1 MRRPDHRS
9 IGLDAVNSGTKRVRP
24 LLVRRQR
31 AARPRI
37 APEIE
42 RAILQFALKDPV
54 AGQDRVAREL
64 RTKKMFVSASGVRY
78 VWQRHNLET
87 LEKRVASIERNLAAT
102 SQSWTSTQLAARE
115 RIRTDRNSRRIA
127 AKVMGA
133 ASTEFS
139 RGDYILAI
147 AAQLFREQGYDAT
160 SLRDI
165 AGRAGIPVGS
175 LYYHF
180 PSKEDL
186 FESVYEEGI
195 RRLTGLVETAVSRAD
210 GPMDRLQAACAAHLR
225 PMCDGD
231 EFTTA
236 AIPTRMPNVSEP
248 VRKSIVA
255 LNTKYESI
263 FRRLIEDLPL
273 PPELNPSIL
282 RLQILGALNWT
293 VTWYKLGKATPDEIA
308 SNLINALRLP
318 LSTEG

>member
-1 MRRPDHRS
+1 MRKTGHGIDIVRS
-9 IGLDAVNSGTKRVRP
+9 RTKQVRP
-24 LLVRRQR
+24 LLVEHPR

-37 APEIE
+37 ALEIE
-42 RAILQFALKDPV
+42 RAILQFAIKDPG

-64 RTKKMFVSASGVRY
+64 QAKRMFVSPSGVRY

-87 LEKRVASIERNLAAT
+87 LAKRVASIEHSFAAT
-102 SQSWTSTQLAARE
+102 SQVWTSTQLAARE
-115 RIRTDRNSRRIA
+115 RIRTDRNTRQIA

-133 ASTEFS
+133 ASDEFS

-147 AAQLFREQGYDAT
+147 AAQVFKKQGYDAT

-180 PSKEDL
+180 PSKEEL
-186 FESVYEEGI
+186 FESVHKEGM
-195 RRLTGLVETAVSRAD
+195 RRLTDLVESAVSRTD
-210 GPMDRLQAACAAHLR
+210 NPLDRLQAACAAHLR

-236 AIPTRMPNVSEP
+236 AIPTRTPHVSGP
-248 VRKSIVA
+248 VRKSIKA
-255 LNTKYESI
+255 LNAKYEAI
-263 FRRLIEDLPL
+263 FKRLIEDLPL
-273 PPELNPSIL
+273 PPAVNPSIL

-293 VTWYKLGKATPDEIA
+293 ITWYKLGKTTPDEIA

-318 LSTEG
+318 LSAEG